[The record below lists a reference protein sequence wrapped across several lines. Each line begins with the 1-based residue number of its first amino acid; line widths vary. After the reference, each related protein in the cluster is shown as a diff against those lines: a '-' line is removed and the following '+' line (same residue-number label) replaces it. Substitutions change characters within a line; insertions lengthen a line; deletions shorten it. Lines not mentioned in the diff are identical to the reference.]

1 MFIKEIVLDNFR
13 IYKGINHIELSPTDD
28 KNIIVVSG
36 KNGFGKT
43 TFLMSLVWCLY
54 GKQMEKVDELYQKE
68 IADKGGYGK
77 YIGNSLN
84 RLAKVEGKTKFSV
97 SITFGDVN
105 IPEITCSEIKVTR
118 TYDTVTS
125 TSDKVEVLV
134 DGFKNELIQ
143 DLTSEGKQ
151 DGEEIFIRDFIL
163 PIEIAKFFFF
173 DAEKIVSLAE
183 VNSPEQRKLLSKA
196 YTEVLGIKK
205 YEDLRDTYE
214 NLQDDYRK
222 KSAKPKE
229 IKELNQVKTDIE
241 NTEFEITTIEEEIQ
255 KLNDEKMEKNIDS
268 QDIQRKLI
276 QEGNQMTLEQLN
288 VFKEEETILNTKLIE
303 LQNSLKELFDLI
315 PFGLAGENLMEVSTQ
330 LKNEQSVK
338 TNKFKQED
346 VNEKV
351 KSVLDDLETSKKDFP
366 TVIKTDIRNFYEE
379 QISKLIKK
387 HFFSDTDEIPNNF
400 KVLHDFSDSE
410 TNELNALINN
420 LKLTFKEAFTRL
432 NNEYSRSKNQ
442 INSIRR
448 KIRSAEKNA
457 EDEYVSDLREQKE
470 KLDKRVLSIENEIG
484 DLKEKI
490 GALKNNIKTFKQ
502 RQEELR
508 KKIDASRLYSKK
520 DKVIQE
526 LIKKLKE
533 FIKSLKEEKKKSLEE
548 NMLNQLT
555 TLMHKKDFITKVVV
569 DINQHGD
576 DVDINLFNARKEKID
591 KGSLSMGERQMYAS
605 ALLKA
610 LVDESDI
617 EFPVF
622 IDSPMQKFDK
632 DHAENMIK
640 EFYPNVSEQVVLFP
654 LIHKELTE
662 NEFNMLKP
670 RINKAFIIKNTS
682 TDTSEFLEV
691 QPENLI
697 NKYNELYAN

>member
-1 MFIKEIVLDNFR
+1 MFIKEIVLENFR
-13 IYKGINHIELSPTDD
+13 IYKGINKIQLSPTDD
-28 KNIIVVSG
+28 KNIIVISG

-54 GKQMEKVDELYQKE
+54 GKQMEKVDVLYQKE

-84 RLAKVEGKTKFSV
+84 RLAKVEGKTRFSV

-105 IPEITCSEIKVTR
+105 IPEITCSEIKITR

-134 DGFKNELIQ
+134 DGFRNELIQ
-143 DLTSEGKQ
+143 DLTSDGKQ

-222 KSAKPKE
+222 KSASPREKA
-229 IKELNQVKTDIE
+229 ELNQIKTDID
-241 NTEFEITTIEEEIQ
+241 NTQLEIDSIEEKIQ
-255 KLNDEKMEKNIDS
+255 KLNDEKMEKTIDS

-288 VFKEEETILNTKLIE
+288 TLRDEETILNKKLSE
-303 LQNSLKELFDLI
+303 LQLNLKDLFDLI
-315 PFGLAGENLMEVSTQ
+315 PFGLAGETLMEVSTQ
-330 LKNEQSVK
+330 LENEKSVR
-338 TNKFKQED
+338 TNQFKQED

-351 KSVLDDLETSKKDFP
+351 KNVLDDLENEKKKLTTIIPF
-366 TVIKTDIRNFYEE
+366 DIRKFYDE
-379 QISKLIKK
+379 QIQKLIKK
-387 HFFSDTDEIPNNF
+387 HFFSDIKHIPSNF
-400 KVLHDFSDSE
+400 QVLHDFSDSE
-410 TNELNALINN
+410 TNEFNQLINN
-420 LKLTFKEAFTRL
+420 LKHTFKDKFTSL

-442 INSIRR
+442 VDSIRR
-448 KIRSAEKNA
+448 KIRNAEKNA
-457 EDEYVSDLREQKE
+457 EDEYISNLREQKE
-470 KLDKRVLSIENEIG
+470 IFDKRIVIIENEIG

-490 GALKNNIKTFKQ
+490 GSHKNDIKTFRQ

-508 KKIDASRLYSKK
+508 KKLDASRMYSEK
-520 DKVIQE
+520 DKVIRE
-526 LIKKLKE
+526 LIKELKD

-548 NMLNQLT
+548 NMLHQLT
-555 TLMHKKDFITKVVV
+555 ILMHKKDFIKKVVV

-576 DVDINLFNARKEKID
+576 DVDINLFNARNEKID

-632 DHAENMIK
+632 DHAENIIN
-640 EFYPNVSEQVVLFP
+640 EFYPNVSKQVVLFP

-662 NEFNMLKP
+662 SEFELLKP
-670 RINKAFIIKNTS
+670 RISKAFIINNTS

-697 NKYNELYAN
+697 HKYNELYAN